1 MAGFHQY
8 DDTAAPADCRIAIVA
23 SRFNDFIVGRLLDGC
38 MRTLAGA
45 GVPDANVAV
54 VRVPGAF
61 EIPVAA
67 ARLARAG
74 HAHVVIA
81 LGAVIR
87 GETAH
92 FEFVA
97 GECARGL
104 AQVALETGMPVIFGV
119 LTTDTEQQAL
129 ERSGD
134 DRSNKGSECA
144 LAALEMI
151 GVMRGLRS

>member
-1 MAGFHQY
+1 MAGFHQNAN
-8 DDTAAPADCRIAIVA
+8 TVAPADCRIAIVA
-23 SRFNDFIVGRLLDGC
+23 SRFNDLIVGRLLEGC
-38 MRTLAGA
+38 TRTLARS

-61 EIPVAA
+61 EIPVVAL
-67 ARLARAG
+67 RLARG
-74 HAHVVIA
+74 GNTHAVIA

-104 AQVALETGMPVIFGV
+104 ARVALDTGVPVIFGV
-119 LTTDTEQQAL
+119 LTAENERQAL
-129 ERSGD
+129 DRSGAD
-134 DRSNKGSECA
+134 GSNKGSECA

-151 GVMRGLRS
+151 GVMRGLRA